1 MPILFILLIAVPLI
15 ELYFLIQI
23 GSVIGG
29 FTTILLT
36 ILTALL
42 GSWLIRQQGM
52 ITFIKAQKNLSMG
65 QLPAMEMLE
74 GLILLIAGVML
85 LTPGFITDTL
95 GFLLLIPP
103 LRQAFILSLANKFI
117 VRQNIYT
124 QQQNPYQ
131 QRPSHQDYI
140 EGEYTKD
147 D

>member
-1 MPILFILLIAVPLI
+1 
-15 ELYFLIQI
+15 
-23 GSVIGG
+23 
-29 FTTILLT
+29 
-36 ILTALL
+36 
-42 GSWLIRQQGM
+42 M

-131 QRPSHQDYI
+131 QRPNHQDYI